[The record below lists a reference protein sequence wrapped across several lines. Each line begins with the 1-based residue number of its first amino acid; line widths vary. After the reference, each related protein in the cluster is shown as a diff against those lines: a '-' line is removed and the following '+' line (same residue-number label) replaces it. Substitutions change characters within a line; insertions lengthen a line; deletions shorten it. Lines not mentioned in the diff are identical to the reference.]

1 MMSGSAQQRVARRAV
16 IAGRVQ
22 GVWFRDSARRRAES
36 LGVAGW
42 ARNRLDGTVEVW
54 AQLEI
59 SREEL
64 DAMTPGDFKRAWSAR
79 NQRLQDGGVFAHIG
93 ELADK
98 LGSKALTE
106 LSPSQAIRA
115 LEELEHTRLGPA

>member
-1 MMSGSAQQRVARRAV
+1 MTSQSPQQRVARRAV

-54 AQLEI
+54 VEGRRGVVEAL
-59 SREEL
+59 L
-64 DAMTPGDFKRAWSAR
+64 DYCRKGPPRAVVERLTVDEVTPAGLDDFEVR
-79 NQRLQDGGVFAHIG
+79 
-93 ELADK
+93 
-98 LGSKALTE
+98 
-106 LSPSQAIRA
+106 
-115 LEELEHTRLGPA
+115 

>member
-1 MMSGSAQQRVARRAV
+1 MTSESAQQRIARRAV

-54 AQLEI
+54 AEG
-59 SREEL
+59 RRDVVEVML
-64 DAMTPGDFKRAWSAR
+64 DYCRTGPPRAVVERLTVDEVTPAGLHDFDVR
-79 NQRLQDGGVFAHIG
+79 
-93 ELADK
+93 
-98 LGSKALTE
+98 
-106 LSPSQAIRA
+106 
-115 LEELEHTRLGPA
+115 

>member
-1 MMSGSAQQRVARRAV
+1 MV

-54 AQLEI
+54 AEGRRDAVEALLDYCRVGPPRAVVEHVAVENVTPAQLE
-59 SREEL
+59 
-64 DAMTPGDFKRAWSAR
+64 DFDVR
-79 NQRLQDGGVFAHIG
+79 
-93 ELADK
+93 
-98 LGSKALTE
+98 
-106 LSPSQAIRA
+106 
-115 LEELEHTRLGPA
+115 

>member
-1 MMSGSAQQRVARRAV
+1 MTSESPQQRVARRVV

-54 AQLEI
+54 AEGRRGVVEALLDYCRKGPPRAVVERLTVDEVTPAGLENFEV
-59 SREEL
+59 R
-64 DAMTPGDFKRAWSAR
+64 
-79 NQRLQDGGVFAHIG
+79 
-93 ELADK
+93 
-98 LGSKALTE
+98 
-106 LSPSQAIRA
+106 
-115 LEELEHTRLGPA
+115 